1 MENTIAQLVE
11 VWGVGGGEAFW
22 NCVIAIS
29 SIRSGRREK
38 VLHQR
43 VVGPGAGSPR
53 AVVRAPSVEGQG
65 ALRHRSTPDATP
77 VWSKGLYL
85 IPRGPSQLYVSV
97 ILCIQTSVFAFAYLP
112 YTCKAIRYL
121 KMFCV
126 QLAEF
131 KSLDVA

>member
-1 MENTIAQLVE
+1 M
-11 VWGVGGGEAFW
+11 GGGEAFW

-29 SIRSGRREK
+29 SIRSGRKEK

-43 VVGPGAGSPR
+43 VVGAGSPG

-77 VWSKGLYL
+77 VWSQGLYL

-97 ILCIQTSVFAFAYLP
+97 ILCIQTLVFAFAYLP
-112 YTCKAIRYL
+112 YTCKAICYL